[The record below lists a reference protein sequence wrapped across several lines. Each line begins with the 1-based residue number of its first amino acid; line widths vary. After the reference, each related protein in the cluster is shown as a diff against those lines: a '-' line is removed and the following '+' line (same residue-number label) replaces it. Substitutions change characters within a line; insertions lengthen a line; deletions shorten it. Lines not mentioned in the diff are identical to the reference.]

1 MRGDGMEGAITGEEG
16 MVQCATDSEG
26 ERLKKPDV
34 QFDRG
39 GKRDIPGVDVDV
51 EAARALVIGG

>member
-1 MRGDGMEGAITGEEG
+1 MEGAITGEEG

-39 GKRDIPGVDVDV
+39 GKRDIPGADVDV